1 MEENLVSV
9 PDKRARKKQQRDE
22 IRAAQQAAL
31 QRRRNMRLLGAMVVL
46 AVLIGGAIFFSRD
59 ETEPPATGAGSAA
72 EKPEEPEETAE
83 AACGAEAPPEAAPK
97 TEYKKP
103 EEVRKE
109 GVDYRAI
116 IHTSCGDLVIDL
128 LEKETP
134 ESVNN
139 FIFLARE
146 GYYDG
151 NIWHRVE
158 QNSVIQAGDPNGQNG
173 VPPDG
178 PGYSIKDELPEKSEE
193 YVYGVVGMANAG
205 PDTGGSQF
213 FIVIQKNRPAGYQP
227 FYSIFGKV
235 IEGSTEATA
244 EEIGCNVDGEGL
256 IPTLEAIGCQPTNTG
271 ASDPTEA
278 VKPIVPVFIE
288 SIEIEEA

>member
-1 MEENLVSV
+1 MSQI
-9 PDKRARKKQQRDE
+9 PDKRARKKQHRDE

-31 QRRRNMRLLGAMVVL
+31 QRRRNMRLLGAMLVL
-46 AVLIGGAIFFSRD
+46 AVLIGGAIFFSRED
-59 ETEPPATGAGSAA
+59 APEPAAADSGAAA
-72 EKPEEPEETAE
+72 EEPDDAASQEPAAE
-83 AACGAEAPPEAAPK
+83 AACGAEAPPEADPK
-97 TEYKKP
+97 TNYKKP
-103 EEVRKE
+103 EQVMEK
-109 GVDYRAI
+109 GVDYTATIR
-116 IHTSCGDLVIDL
+116 TSCGDILIDL
-128 LEKETP
+128 LEEDTP

-139 FIFLARE
+139 FIFLAQE

-178 PGYSIKDELPEKSEE
+178 PGYTIQDELPEKSNQ

-205 PDTGGSQF
+205 PNTGGSQF

-235 IEGSTEATA
+235 IEGTTEATS
-244 EEIGCNVDGEGL
+244 EEIGCNVEGEGL

-271 ASDPTEA
+271 AAEATEA
-278 VKPIVPVFIE
+278 VKPISPIFIE
-288 SIEIEEA
+288 TIEINEA

>member
-1 MEENLVSV
+1 MSQA
-9 PDKRARKKQQRDE
+9 PDKRTRKKQHRDE
-22 IRAAQQAAL
+22 MRAAQQAAL
-31 QRRRNMRLLGAMVVL
+31 TRRRNMRLLGAMLVL
-46 AVLIGGAIFFSRD
+46 AVLVGGATFFSQEED
-59 ETEPPATGAGSAA
+59 KTEPAASAPGSAA
-72 EKPEEPEETAE
+72 TPDADPEAE
-83 AACGAEAPPEAAPK
+83 AACGAEAPPEADPK
-97 TEYKKP
+97 TNYEEP
-103 EEVRKE
+103 EQVMEK
-109 GVDYRAI
+109 GVDYTAT
-116 IHTSCGDLVIDL
+116 IHTSCGEIVIDL
-128 LEKETP
+128 LEETTP

-139 FIFLARE
+139 FIFLAQE

-178 PGYSIKDELPEKSEE
+178 PGYTIKDELPEKSNE

-205 PDTGGSQF
+205 PNTGGSQF

-235 IEGSTEATA
+235 VEGSTPASP
-244 EEIGCNVDGEGL
+244 EEIGCNVEGEGL

-271 ASDPTEA
+271 ASEATEA
-278 VKPIVPVFIE
+278 VKPLVPIYIE
-288 SIEIEEA
+288 TIEINEA